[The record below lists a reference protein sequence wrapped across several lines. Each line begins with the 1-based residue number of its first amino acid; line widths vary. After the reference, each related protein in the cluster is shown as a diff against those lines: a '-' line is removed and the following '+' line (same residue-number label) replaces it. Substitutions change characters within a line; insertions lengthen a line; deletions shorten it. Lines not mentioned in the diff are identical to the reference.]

1 MKLICALSNYKFKGT
16 KDALD
21 VVLYGRTDRPTRG
34 SAGGAIKE
42 KIAESRLHPAARAWD
57 FLSLALA
64 VNTADLAGHRTES
77 PDGWT
82 REFELEVAVD
92 DPAFWN
98 GQQQTVRR
106 LLGFLT
112 TDLWNVNFIGGGFS
126 PKPPAKNVRVLPP
139 EDCVSLLSGGLDSF
153 IGNLDLVTTG
163 KRPFAVSQT
172 VVGDAENQR
181 AFAKIM
187 GNGLRHLQMNHNGKV
202 PNQEAPPSQRA
213 RSLIFMAYGV
223 LAATTLK
230 QYHADATVTLYVCE
244 NGFISINPPLTD
256 LRLGSLSTR
265 TTHPVF
271 LGLLRQLLEA
281 AGLRVRIEN
290 PYQLKTKG
298 EMLKECADKKLL
310 RAHASQ
316 TTSCGRYLIH
326 KHTHC
331 GRCVPCLV
339 RRAAF
344 LAAGMTDTTKY
355 VYGDLGRDD
364 DAHAGFDDVRSVA
377 MALAEVEAD
386 GLERWLG
393 TALSTTLLGNV
404 APLQAMVSRSLD
416 ELSGLLKS
424 YGVK

>member
-1 MKLICALSNYKFKGT
+1 MKLICALSDYKFKGS

-21 VVLYGRTDRPTRG
+21 VVLYSRADRPTRG
-34 SAGGAIKE
+34 SAGAAIKE
-42 KIAESRLHPAARAWD
+42 EIARTKLHAAARAWD

-64 VNTADLAGHRTES
+64 VITADLAGHRTKS
-77 PDGWT
+77 SDGWT
-82 REFELEVAVD
+82 RQFELEVAVA
-92 DPAFWN
+92 DPVFWN
-98 GQQQTVRR
+98 TQGELVNR

-112 TDLWNVNFIGGGFS
+112 TDVWNVRFIAGGYS
-126 PKPPAKNVRVLPP
+126 PKPPSNPSLPG
-139 EDCVSLLSGGLDSF
+139 EQCVSLLSGGLDSF
-153 IGNLDLVTTG
+153 IGTLDLVAGG

-181 AFAKIM
+181 TFAKLM
-187 GNGLRHLQMNHNGKV
+187 GGGLRHLQINHNADV
-202 PNQEAPPSQRA
+202 PNPETPSTQRA
-213 RSLIFMAYGV
+213 RSLIFLAYGV
-223 LAATTLK
+223 LAATMLK
-230 QYHADATVTLYVCE
+230 RYHAGGEVTLYVCE

-271 LGLLRQLLEA
+271 FRLVHELFDT
-281 AGLRVRIEN
+281 AGLRLRMEN

-310 RAHASQ
+310 LPNACR
-316 TTSCGRYLIH
+316 TTSCGRFLIH
-326 KHTHC
+326 GHKHC

-344 LAAGMTDTTKY
+344 VGAGMKDTTAY
-355 VYGDLGRDD
+355 VFKDLGRNDND
-364 DAHAGFDDVRSVA
+364 HARFDDVRAVA
-377 MALAEVEAD
+377 MALAEVDAD

-393 TALSTTLLGNV
+393 TTLSTTLLGDV
-404 APLQAMVSRSLD
+404 APLQAMVERGLE
-416 ELSGLLKS
+416 ELRALFKS